1 MMRYSH
7 RELQYLLVIK
17 RYNDGGKPARLSSIA
32 KDIKVAPASAFEELN
47 HLAEKGLVNKDKNEI
62 WITDEGKE
70 YIMKAIRAHRV
81 VESFLV
87 KLGMSKDEAC
97 EYSKQFDLMVPEE
110 IIEKLYIFLGKPSN
124 CPHGEEIP

>member
-1 MMRYSH
+1 MRYSH

-17 RYNDGGKPARLSSIA
+17 RYNDNGKPARLTAIA
-32 KDIKVAPASAFEELN
+32 KDVKVAPASAFEELN
-47 HLAEKGLVNKDKNEI
+47 HLAEKGLVTKDKNEI
-62 WITDEGKE
+62 WITDEGKQ

-81 VESFLV
+81 IESFLV
-87 KLGMSKDEAC
+87 KLGMSKEEAC

-110 IIEKLYIFLGKPSN
+110 IIEKLYVFLGKPSN

>member
-17 RYNDGGKPARLSSIA
+17 RYNDSGKPARLTAIA
-32 KDIKVAPASAFEELN
+32 KDVKVAPASAFEELN
-47 HLAEKGLVNKDKNEI
+47 HLAEKGLVTKDKNEI
-62 WITDEGKE
+62 WITDEGKQ

-81 VESFLV
+81 IESFLV

>member
-1 MMRYSH
+1 MRYSH